1 MRNVDWD
8 AVQENDGTFDNPV
21 PGGYVAKICRVE
33 DVEDREYLLI
43 EWDFSEGAFKGFNE
57 DTFSRAGFW
66 PTRLF
71 RSYKPKALG
80 FFKAFKTALEES
92 NPGYHFREDE
102 LNALVGKRFGV
113 VLAEEEYIK
122 SNGARATRL
131 YVAQTRSL
139 RAIKEGDYTVP
150 DKKLLPSD
158 QRDTHRATDPVP
170 VSATGFDEGGF
181 AEVEDDGELPF

>member
-1 MRNVDWD
+1 MGIPVLILGESGSGKSASLRNFEAKDVG
-8 AVQENDGTFDNPV
+8 VFN
-21 PGGYVAKICRVE
+21 VA
-33 DVEDREYLLI
+33 
-43 EWDFSEGAFKGFNE
+43 S
-57 DTFSRAGFW
+57 
-66 PTRLF
+66 
-71 RSYKPKALG
+71 KP
-80 FFKAFKTALEES
+80 
-92 NPGYHFREDE
+92 
-102 LNALVGKRFGV
+102 LVGKRFGV

-139 RAIKEGDYTVP
+139 RAIKDGDYTVP

-158 QRDTHRATDPVP
+158 QRDTHRATDPVT